1 MFWRGAT
8 TAPGGGISSR
18 SRRGPPAPRRS
29 GNRGLKNPVPDPPA
43 KAKGIAPEHKYH
55 QKPPGFPSWSS
66 SGHSLHS
73 VGCLPSRTRGLQQ
86 CVPHFPRVILPELLT
101 PGPRGTGA
109 VAQPVAKLAPSSLI
123 DGISRRGWGAAVGAG
138 CGLGDSPR
146 TRVTPAGRRV
156 EGGGYSPVE
165 WRQGEPGTG
174 VAPTGLLSAASRGG
188 ARRNRAHFRGPRG
201 SVSSREGGGPREGG
215 CPCPR
220 TLATPLSTPFPR
232 G

>member
-1 MFWRGAT
+1 M
-8 TAPGGGISSR
+8 
-18 SRRGPPAPRRS
+18 PP
-29 GNRGLKNPVPDPPA
+29 
-43 KAKGIAPEHKYH
+43 
-55 QKPPGFPSWSS
+55 
-66 SGHSLHS
+66 
-73 VGCLPSRTRGLQQ
+73 
-86 CVPHFPRVILPELLT
+86 PHFPRVILPELLT

-146 TRVTPAGRRV
+146 TRVAPVGRRV
-156 EGGGYSPVE
+156 EGGGYSPLE

-174 VAPTGLLSAASRGG
+174 VVPTGSLSAASRGGGG
-188 ARRNRAHFRGPRG
+188 ARRNRAHSRGPRG

-220 TLATPLSTPFPR
+220 TLATPLSIPFPW